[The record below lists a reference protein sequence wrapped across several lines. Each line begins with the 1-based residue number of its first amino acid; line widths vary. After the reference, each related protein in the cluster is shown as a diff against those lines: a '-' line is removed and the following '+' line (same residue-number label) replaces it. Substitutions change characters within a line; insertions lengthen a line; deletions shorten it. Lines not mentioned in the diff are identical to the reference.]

1 MFSSSRIAFRFFYTL
16 RASALRDTY
25 ISHRK
30 LQLCRVKRL
39 KNAAVNNTNRVSI
52 GHTFRR
58 LSILSKAKFIFADG
72 QRRYN
77 ERKAKIGFGENLVH
91 YHWETFRGVS
101 FRPGSFINAKFWRF
115 WPFTLYVYE
124 LNLSK
129 VENEEP
135 KGKKNSNYRRKTLRR
150 TKILG
155 ERNGEKRERKDNPNR
170 YTAAVRKK
178 SQLWINCKNFPRT
191 GTRYVNRL
199 FSFLLA
205 QINDVRGHTDRSN
218 FVGD

>member
-16 RASALRDTY
+16 RASAFRDTY
-25 ISHRK
+25 ISHRR

-39 KNAAVNNTNRVSI
+39 KNAAVNANRVSI

-58 LSILSKAKFIFADG
+58 LSILSKAKFIFVDG

-101 FRPGSFINAKFWRF
+101 FRPGSFVNAKFWRF
-115 WPFTLYVYE
+115 LAFTLYIYE
-124 LNLSK
+124 LHLSK

-135 KGKKNSNYRRKTLRR
+135 KGKKNSNYRRKTGY
-150 TKILG
+150 G
-155 ERNGEKRERKDNPNR
+155 ERKYWENEMGKNENEKIIRIGIPPRLG
-170 YTAAVRKK
+170 K
-178 SQLWINCKNFPRT
+178 S
-191 GTRYVNRL
+191 
-199 FSFLLA
+199 
-205 QINDVRGHTDRSN
+205 RSSE
-218 FVGD
+218 

>member
-30 LQLCRVKRL
+30 LRLCRVKRL
-39 KNAAVNNTNRVSI
+39 KNAAVNTNRVSI

-77 ERKAKIGFGENLVH
+77 ERKAKIEFGENLVH

-101 FRPGSFINAKFWRF
+101 FRPSSFVNAKFWRF

-135 KGKKNSNYRRKTLRR
+135 KEKRTRTTEEKLTTANENIGR
-150 TKILG
+150 TKWG
-155 ERNGEKRERKDNPNR
+155 KTRTKR
-170 YTAAVRKK
+170 
-178 SQLWINCKNFPRT
+178 
-191 GTRYVNRL
+191 
-199 FSFLLA
+199 
-205 QINDVRGHTDRSN
+205 
-218 FVGD
+218 